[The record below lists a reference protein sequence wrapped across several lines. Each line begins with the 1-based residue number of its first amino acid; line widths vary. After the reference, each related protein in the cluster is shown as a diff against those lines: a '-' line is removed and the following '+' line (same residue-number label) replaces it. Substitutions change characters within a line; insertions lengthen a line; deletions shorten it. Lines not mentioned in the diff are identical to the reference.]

1 MHLDN
6 SETLCIQVQGVLE
19 GTKLLLMPYR
29 KYCNVKIYCLFYY
42 TYFETLCIII
52 LYFIMQQMEMGI
64 YCYYSNKIEGVDNLG
79 WRCGIWHLRV
89 VSIEHFSLNRHNF
102 QELLKALKS
111 GASVV
116 LSVCHSDVQ
125 NSTVQRI
132 ERERERIGRGEP
144 WGFANLLGE
153 GARLLVIALA
163 AAAHLAGT
171 PL

>member
-1 MHLDN
+1 MHPGSGGVGRN
-6 SETLCIQVQGVLE
+6 QTTTYAIQKILQRENILPF
-19 GTKLLLMPYR
+19 LLYIFRNIMY
-29 KYCNVKIYCLFYY
+29 YYIIFYY
-42 TYFETLCIII
+42 AR
-52 LYFIMQQMEMGI
+52 MEMGI